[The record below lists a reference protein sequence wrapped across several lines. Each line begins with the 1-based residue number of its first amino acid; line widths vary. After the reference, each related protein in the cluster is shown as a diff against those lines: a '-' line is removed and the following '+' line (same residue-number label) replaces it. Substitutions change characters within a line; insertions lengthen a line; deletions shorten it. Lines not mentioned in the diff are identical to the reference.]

1 MWRKT
6 TTWRRRCGLADVP
19 VEEQDAAV
27 VAHVV
32 MHDGPERTR
41 NSQSCRRG
49 DVTGAR
55 HITSSRWSQSL
66 ALHSEHS
73 HPHVT
78 DDVLSDG
85 RLQKIPEDLE
95 AVQQRVRL
103 IEVVC
108 AAVAAE
114 TKQRRR
120 VGPTDDA

>member
-1 MWRKT
+1 MM
-6 TTWRRRCGLADVP
+6 GLKGQETVRAAG
-19 VEEQDAAV
+19 EETLQVHA
-27 VAHVV
+27 
-32 MHDGPERTR
+32 
-41 NSQSCRRG
+41 
-49 DVTGAR
+49 
-55 HITSSRWSQSL
+55 SRWSQSL
-66 ALHSEHS
+66 ALHSAHS

-85 RLQKIPEDLE
+85 RLQKVPEDLE

-120 VGPTDDA
+120 VGATDDS